1 MQTFK
6 GRVVYGGNLE
16 GEALVTHQGFN
27 TLASF
32 LGGIATKSPLCSDQ
46 NNPDLYQKK
55 MAGSILCL
63 PTTIGS
69 TTGGMV
75 IFCAAEIGLTPKA
88 MLYADHIDTVSA
100 PGIILAGIWSD
111 TPVVCIDQLGQ
122 EFLDAV
128 QDGQRIVIRDTG
140 EVDVYTEALVA
151 SAAAG

>member
-1 MQTFK
+1 MPTFK
-6 GRVVYGGNLE
+6 GRVVYGGNVE

-27 TLASF
+27 TLASY
-32 LGGIATKSPLCSDQ
+32 LGGIATNSPLNSDQ

-75 IFCAAEIGLTPKA
+75 IFCAAKLGLTPKA

-100 PGIILAGIWSD
+100 PGIILAGIWSN
-111 TPVVCIDQLGQ
+111 TPVVCIDQLGK

-128 QDGQRIVIRDTG
+128 QDGQRVVIRDTG
-140 EVDVYTEALVA
+140 EVDVYTEAVV
-151 SAAAG
+151 AAGAVA